1 VARRPVDVF
10 PGGCVSRIH
19 FTFVSHF
26 PSREAEALRG
36 VVDAMDLQPAIFDA
50 IRRHGR

>member
-10 PGGCVSRIH
+10 RGGCVSRIR

-26 PSREAEALRG
+26 QSKEAEALRG
-36 VVDAMDLQPAIFDA
+36 MVDAMALQSAIFDA
-50 IRRHGR
+50 IRRHRR